1 MPLVDQLLRSLGTTM
16 SSFPSLAIHYEPEAY
31 TLGERRIMG
40 RQAAGTAF
48 LKALAQQ
55 RPTRLFCYAS
65 KREFADQFSIDV
77 RRYGADSTAIEW
89 LPFPAHRRLGEAG
102 LLYNPDPRL
111 APFAWRRSQHSPRA
125 YSLCGVTHTL
135 MSHIGME
142 TLADMALSP
151 LEHWDAMIC
160 TSRAVH
166 RSVDSLLFV
175 QGEFLKQR
183 LGARRM
189 PIPQLPI
196 IPLGV
201 DCDAFVLKPG
211 EREKARHMLG
221 IDEDEIVLLYVGRL
235 SFHAKAHHVPML
247 LAAEEASKEQ
257 KIVLLQAGWF
267 ANEKIEEVYR
277 SEGAQ
282 FAPSLRRL
290 FIDGRKPKELRA
302 AWAAGDIFTSLSDNF
317 QETFGLTPLEAMA
330 SGMPVVVSDWDG
342 YKDSVR
348 HGVDGFRIPT
358 MTMPPGTAEFLVE
371 RADFGFDDYDKY
383 SGLTSTLVAVDVK
396 AAAHAYRSLF
406 QSSDLRR
413 EMGAS
418 ASARARSEYD
428 WQRILGLYGQLWKEL
443 ESRRNAGADPSV
455 QAVPGRPDRM
465 NPFTMFSSYP
475 TATISEKTKFALR
488 NGIDEAEANRRIC
501 SASFGSAVN
510 ILIKP
515 EVVAE
520 IVGALASKSTML
532 SLAEISTRLPQVPRD
547 MLMRA
552 AVILTKC
559 GVLDFEA
566 SSAAVSNLAEKKV
579 EST

>member
-1 MPLVDQLLRSLGTTM
+1 MHLVDRVLRPSGTFM
-16 SSFPSLAIHYEPEAY
+16 SMPALAIHYEPEAY

-48 LKALAQQ
+48 LKALARQ
-55 RPTRLFCYAS
+55 RPTRLFCYTA
-65 KREFADQFSIDV
+65 KRESADRFSSDI

-89 LPFPAHRRLGEAG
+89 LPLPAHRRLGEAG
-102 LLYNPDPRL
+102 VLYNPDPRL
-111 APFAWRRSQHSPRA
+111 APFAWRRSLHSPRA

-135 MSHIGME
+135 MSHVGME
-142 TLADMALSP
+142 TLKDMALSP
-151 LEHWDAMIC
+151 LEHWDAVIC

-166 RSVDSLLFV
+166 RSVDSLLAV

-201 DCDAFVLKPG
+201 DCDAFALKTG
-211 EREKARHMLG
+211 EREKARQMLG

-247 LAAEEASKEQ
+247 LAAEEASRGH

-267 ANEKIEEVYR
+267 ANEKTEEIYR
-277 SEGAQ
+277 SEGSQ
-282 FAPSLRRL
+282 FGPSLRRL
-290 FIDGRKPKELRA
+290 FVDGRKPKELRA
-302 AWAAGDIFTSLSDNF
+302 AWAAGDIFTSLADNF
-317 QETFGLTPLEAMA
+317 QETFGLTPVEAMA
-330 SGMPVVVSDWDG
+330 AGLPIVVSDWDG

-371 RADFGFDDYDKY
+371 RADFGFDNYDRY
-383 SGLTSTLVAVDVK
+383 SGLTSTLVAVDIK
-396 AAAHAYRSLF
+396 AAAHAYRTLF
-406 QSSDLRR
+406 VSAHLRR

-418 ASARARSEYD
+418 ARARARSEYD
-428 WQRILGLYGQLWKEL
+428 WQRIMGLYGQLWKEL
-443 ESRRNAGADPSV
+443 ESRRNTGAGPTV
-455 QAVPGRPDRM
+455 QSIAGRPDRM
-465 NPFTMFSSYP
+465 NPFTMFGSYP
-475 TATISEKTKFALR
+475 TTTISEKTRFALR
-488 NGIDEAEANRRIC
+488 GGIDEAEAGRRIS
-501 SASFGSAVN
+501 SASFSSAVN

-515 EVVAE
+515 EVAAE
-520 IVGALASKSTML
+520 IVGVLAREKPML
-532 SLAEISTRLPQVPRD
+532 SLAEISTHLPQVPRD
-547 MLMRA
+547 LLMRA
-552 AVILTKC
+552 AVILAKC
-559 GVLDFEA
+559 GVLDFEI
-566 SSAAVSNLAEKKV
+566 STAAVSSSPEDKV